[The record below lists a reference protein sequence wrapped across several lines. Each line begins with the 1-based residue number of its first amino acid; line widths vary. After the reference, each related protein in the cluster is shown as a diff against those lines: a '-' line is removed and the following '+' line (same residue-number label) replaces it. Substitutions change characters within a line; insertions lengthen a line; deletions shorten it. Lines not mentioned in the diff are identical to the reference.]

1 MESSFQRFS
10 SKIQGKSKY
19 TTLFNEIDA
28 LDETSAEKSGL
39 NLNTLESM
47 AGSGYSGPEL
57 IIEKVLDKRV
67 DENGGTEYLIKW
79 KDFSVKEAT
88 WEPNEN
94 LNCGALIAEYEKES
108 SSTKKVEDTEISD
121 YEKKRLENIAEKKA
135 MFEDKLRNAKL
146 AVKAKRFK
154 CSNCLSE
161 FMKKAQLKSH
171 QCIKCDLC
179 IKYFKSSQNFYNHDR
194 VEHDGHFAKKS
205 KLKRPERKKKKV
217 SKYEPGEFEEE
228 KYVIE
233 KILDMRF
240 KDFRRNGKFP
250 GQKTNK
256 KQYLVKW
263 KGFGNEQNTWE
274 SRHRIP
280 RKFIDS
286 FKEKQRIKNQSL
298 QTEPRK
304 PQNKSEEKLYV
315 IEKLLE
321 KRYNRY
327 IGARCQYLV
336 KWKGFGNDHNT
347 WEPKAGLPRKVVDKF
362 ERELQ
367 SERRANRKE
376 LRDYGKHGDVKMIE
390 QLKETTVESAI

>member
-1 MESSFQRFS
+1 MELSFQRFS
-10 SKIQGKSKY
+10 SKIQGESKY
-19 TTLFNEIDA
+19 TTLFNDIDA
-28 LDETSAEKSGL
+28 LDETSAGKSGL

-57 IIEKVLDKRV
+57 IIEKVLNKRV
-67 DENGGTEYLIKW
+67 DENGGTEYLVKW

-108 SSTKKVEDTEISD
+108 SSTEKVEDTEIPE

-217 SKYEPGEFEEE
+217 SKYEPGEFEQE

-240 KDFRRNGKFP
+240 KGFRRSRK
-250 GQKTNK
+250 
-256 KQYLVKW
+256 YLVKW

-274 SRHRIP
+274 SRQRIP
-280 RKFIDS
+280 SKLIES
-286 FKEKQRIKNQSL
+286 FEEEQRIKNQSL
-298 QTEPRK
+298 QTGPNGN
-304 PQNKSEEKLYV
+304 QNELEEKLYV
-315 IEKLLE
+315 IEKLLD
-321 KRYNRY
+321 KRYVWN
-327 IGARCQYLV
+327 IRCQYLV
-336 KWKGFGNDHNT
+336 KWKGYENEHNT
-347 WEPKAGLPRKVVDKF
+347 WEPKASLPRKVVNRF
-362 ERELQ
+362 EKELQ
-367 SERRANRKE
+367 NERRAMRNK
-376 LRDYGKHGDVKMIE
+376 LREDGKQGDVKIGCS
-390 QLKETTVESAI
+390 ETNK

>member
-1 MESSFQRFS
+1 MESSFQRFT
-10 SKIQGKSKY
+10 SKIQGESKN

-28 LDETSAEKSGL
+28 LDETSAGKSGL

-57 IIEKVLDKRV
+57 IIEKVLNKRV

-88 WEPNEN
+88 WEPTEN
-94 LNCGALIAEYEKES
+94 LNCGALVAEYEKES
-108 SSTKKVEDTEISD
+108 SSTEKVEDTEISD

-171 QCIKCDLC
+171 QCVKCDLC
-179 IKYFKSSQNFYNHDR
+179 IMYFKSSQNFYNHDR

-263 KGFGNEQNTWE
+263 
-274 SRHRIP
+274 R
-280 RKFIDS
+280 
-286 FKEKQRIKNQSL
+286 L
-298 QTEPRK
+298 
-304 PQNKSEEKLYV
+304 
-315 IEKLLE
+315 
-321 KRYNRY
+321 
-327 IGARCQYLV
+327 
-336 KWKGFGNDHNT
+336 
-347 WEPKAGLPRKVVDKF
+347 
-362 ERELQ
+362 
-367 SERRANRKE
+367 
-376 LRDYGKHGDVKMIE
+376 
-390 QLKETTVESAI
+390 